1 MYIGDKFLPAKEGGQ
16 QDSPGLASHF
26 PPMKTGLV
34 EYANKRPKI
43 MCLHPVQ
50 GGEAKVM
57 EAGLNSCKVPKYEH
71 TQSLLTNAMF

>member
-16 QDSPGLASHF
+16 QDSPGLASRF

-43 MCLHPVQ
+43 MRLHPVQ

-57 EAGLNSCKVPKYEH
+57 EAGLNSFHSFEIKYRPK
-71 TQSLLTNAMF
+71 